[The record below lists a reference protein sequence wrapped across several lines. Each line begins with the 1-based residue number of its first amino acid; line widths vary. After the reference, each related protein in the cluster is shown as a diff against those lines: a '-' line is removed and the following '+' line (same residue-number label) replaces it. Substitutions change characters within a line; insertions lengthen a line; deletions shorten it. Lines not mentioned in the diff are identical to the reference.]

1 MDYVLILIWLFS
13 TLTIATIVCMMGKK
27 HGVEYLI
34 ALYAASIVIAN
45 ITAVKIIDL
54 FGVTVPASFII
65 YSATFLI
72 TDTINEIWGKKQAMK
87 AVWVGFIAL
96 IMHVTVVQIAILI
109 EPSTLWAGQ
118 DAFKE
123 TLSSGLRLSLASF
136 AAFLTSQ
143 TIDVHLFA
151 KLKKKTKNKKL
162 WLRNN
167 VSTQLSQ
174 SLDAVIFI
182 TIAFAGL
189 FPLKSLIIGTILLK
203 FVVTLMDTPFL
214 YLIRG
219 YYKNSKKIR
228 KEN

>member
-1 MDYVLILIWLFS
+1 MDYILILIWLFS

-34 ALYAASIVIAN
+34 ALYASSIVIAN

-54 FGVTVPASFII
+54 FGITVPASFII

-72 TDTINEIWGKKQAMK
+72 TDTLSEIWGKKQAMK

-96 IMHVTVVQIAILI
+96 VMHVTVVQIAILI
-109 EPSTLWAGQ
+109 EPSSIWAGQ
-118 DAFKE
+118 KAFTE
-123 TLSSGLRLSLASF
+123 TLSSGLRLSIASF

-143 TIDVHLFA
+143 TLDVHLFE
-151 KLKKKTKNKKL
+151 KLKKKTKSKKL

-167 VSTQLSQ
+167 ASTMVSQ
-174 SLDAVIFI
+174 SIDAVIFI

-189 FPLKSLIIGTILLK
+189 FPLKSLLIGTILLK
-203 FVVTLMDTPFL
+203 FVVALVDTPFL
-214 YLIRG
+214 YLIRA
-219 YYKNSKKIR
+219 YYKNKKII
-228 KEN
+228 